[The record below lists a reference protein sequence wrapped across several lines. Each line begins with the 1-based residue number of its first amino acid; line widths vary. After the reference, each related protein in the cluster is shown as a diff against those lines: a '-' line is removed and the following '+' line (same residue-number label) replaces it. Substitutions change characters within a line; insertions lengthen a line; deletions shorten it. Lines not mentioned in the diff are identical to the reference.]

1 MSNDLCQTILIL
13 KNTELDKL
21 KQIRSTNDKKEMA
34 GSLSVKCLEKNENG
48 GKYILYLDK
57 NKDKL
62 KKGDEKQVEKIEARI
77 NWHTHPEASYS
88 YYKVENGIPSNW
100 DYRLFL
106 VNYCDKKINNIF
118 HIVLAREGF
127 YVISMHEDYCNIDK
141 PTEKFLEQ
149 LMKKYG
155 VIHQDVK
162 TLYDVDE
169 YINKMNEVRIYGKQL
184 FVVNFQKYDEE
195 EYTFNIKYARDPE
208 KGCDI

>member
-1 MSNDLCQTILIL
+1 MSNDLCQTELIL
-13 KNTELDKL
+13 VKNELAKIV
-21 KQIRSTNDKKEMA
+21 KIRNDNVKKEMA

-48 GKYILYLDK
+48 GKYILYFDE

-88 YYKVENGIPSNW
+88 YYNVENGIPSNW

-106 VNYCDKKINNIF
+106 VNYCDKEVNNIF

-141 PTEKFLEQ
+141 PTEKFLEE

-155 VIHQDVK
+155 VIHQNVK
-162 TLYDVDE
+162 TLDDVNK
-169 YINKMNEVRIYGKQL
+169 YINEMNKVRIYGKQL
-184 FVVNFQKYDEE
+184 FVINFQEYNKE
-195 EYTFNIKYARDPE
+195 EYIFNIKYAKDPE

>member
-1 MSNDLCQTILIL
+1 MSDDLCQTQLIL
-13 KNTELDKL
+13 KKETLEKL
-21 KQIRSTNDKKEMA
+21 IKIRNSNKEKEVA
-34 GSLSVKCLEKNENG
+34 GSLSVECLKKNKDG
-48 GKYILYLDK
+48 GTYILYLDK

-62 KKGDEKQVEKIEARI
+62 KKGDEKKVEKIEARI

-88 YYKVENGIPSNW
+88 YYEVEKGIPSNW

-106 VNYCDKKINNIF
+106 VNYCDKEVNNIF

-141 PTEKFLEQ
+141 PTEEFLDK

-155 VIHQDVK
+155 VIHQNVK
-162 TLYDVDE
+162 TLDDVEE
-169 YINKMNEVRIYGKQL
+169 YIEKMNNIRIYGKQL
-184 FVVNFQKYDEE
+184 FVINFQKYNKE
-195 EYTFNIKYARDPE
+195 EYIFNIKYTRDPE